1 MKINWGTGLAIV
13 LGLFIVFILYFVI
26 RISTEEK
33 YDYDL
38 VTEEYYKKEMVFQKE
53 MDDVANSNSLKDNIS
68 GKKIAE
74 GWMLTFPE
82 NLDYSK
88 ITGTVLLYRPSNKKL
103 DFQIPLQLSAQN
115 LLIPDERLVA
125 GRWNTIVQWNYEG
138 EDYLYKNEIVY

>member
-1 MKINWGTGLAIV
+1 MKMNWGTGLAIV
-13 LGLFIVFILYFVI
+13 LILFIGFIMFFVI
-26 RISTEEK
+26 KISTDKK

-38 VTEEYYKKEMVFQKE
+38 VTEEYYKKELVFQKA
-53 MDDVANSNSLKDNIS
+53 MDDEENSNTLS
-68 GKKIAE
+68 GSILGEKTEA

-103 DFQIPLQLSAQN
+103 DFQIPLQLSAKN
-115 LLIPDERLVA
+115 LLIPDDRLVA
-125 GRWNTIVQWNYEG
+125 GRWNTIIQWNYEG

>member
-1 MKINWGTGLAIV
+1 MKFNWGTGLAIW
-13 LGLFIVFILYFVI
+13 LGLFIIFIMYFVI
-26 RISTEEK
+26 RISTEKK

-38 VTEEYYKKEMVFQKE
+38 VTEEYYQKEMVFQKE
-53 MDDVANSNSLKDNIS
+53 MDAEANSNSLESKIS

-103 DFQIPLQLSAQN
+103 DFQLTLQLSTKS
-115 LLIPDERLVA
+115 LLIPDDLMLP
-125 GRWNTIVQWNYEG
+125 GRWNTIVKWQYEG
-138 EDYLYKNEIVY
+138 EEYLYKNEIVY